1 MADFSNKLYT
11 ISIQT
16 RTTQIPNNLILTEKT
31 VSAGF
36 SKIIGVQNQ
45 LPIRFGTFL
54 INIQTL

>member
-16 RTTQIPNNLILTEKT
+16 RTTQIPNNLILNKKP

-36 SKIIGVQNQ
+36 SKIVGVQNQ